1 MKATEYNVII
11 KEIIESKVSKGG
23 IVMGNTKDV
32 KFKRGEVLAVGDK
45 VKNVNKGDIVHYDG
59 YRASPIDYEGGKLQ
73 VLTYELIVI
82 VE

>member
-11 KEIIESKVSKGG
+11 KEIIENKQSSGG
-23 IVMGNTKDV
+23 IFLGDTKDV

-45 VKNVNKGDIVHYDG
+45 VKNVVEGDIVHYDG
-59 YRASPIDYEGGKLQ
+59 YRASDIDYKGDRLQ
-73 VLTYELIVI
+73 VLTYELVVI

>member
-11 KEIIESKVSKGG
+11 KEIKEGKVSKGG
-23 IVMGNTKDV
+23 IHMGKTKDV

-45 VKNVNKGDIVHYDG
+45 VANVDVGNVVHYDG
-59 YRASPIDYEGGKLQ
+59 YRASGLDYKGERLQ
-73 VLTYELIVI
+73 VLTYDLVVI